1 MRGEKTVSTLSVVT
15 DVFLSKREALAQLEV
30 VLNVRA
36 DRRDPTNP
44 YLFMPSGTVLTI
56 EVPKFG
62 EDLPLTL
69 DLRAD
74 IPHAVLVEQ
83 AESLAKQLGDDLGW
97 SCMILEG
104 QPE

>member
-1 MRGEKTVSTLSVVT
+1 MRDGKTVSTLSVVT

-74 IPHAVLVEQ
+74 IPHRVLVEQ

>member
-1 MRGEKTVSTLSVVT
+1 MSTLSVVT

-44 YLFMPSGTVLTI
+44 YLFMPTGTVLTI

-97 SCMILEG
+97 SCIILEG

>member
-1 MRGEKTVSTLSVVT
+1 MSTLSVVT
-15 DVFLSKREALAQLEV
+15 DVFLSKKEALAQLEV

-56 EVPKFG
+56 DVPKFG
-62 EDLPLTL
+62 EDLPVTL

-74 IPHAVLVEQ
+74 IPHPVLVEQ
-83 AESLAKQLGDDLGW
+83 AEELAQQLGDDLGW

>member
-1 MRGEKTVSTLSVVT
+1 VAAVSLVT
-15 DVFLSKREALAQLEV
+15 DMFLSKREAIAQLEV
-30 VLNVRA
+30 VLDVRA

-44 YLFMPSGTVLTI
+44 YLFMPSGSVLTI

-74 IPHAVLVEQ
+74 IPHELLVTQ
-83 AESLAKQLGDDLGW
+83 AEELADALGRDLGW
-97 SCMILEG
+97 SCVILEG

>member
-1 MRGEKTVSTLSVVT
+1 MGKTVSTLSVVT

-36 DRRDPTNP
+36 DRRDPADP

-74 IPHAVLVEQ
+74 IPHTVLVEQ

>member
-1 MRGEKTVSTLSVVT
+1 MSTLSVVT

-30 VLNVRA
+30 VLDVRA

-44 YLFMPSGTVLTI
+44 YLFMPSGTLLTI

-69 DLRAD
+69 DLQAD
-74 IPHAVLVEQ
+74 IPHHVLVEQ
-83 AESLAKQLGDDLGW
+83 AESLAGQLGEDLGW

>member
-1 MRGEKTVSTLSVVT
+1 VAALSLVT
-15 DVFLSKREALAQLEV
+15 DVYLSKREALAQLEV
-30 VLNVRA
+30 VLDVRA
-36 DRRDPTNP
+36 DRRDPARP
-44 YLFMPSGTVLTI
+44 YLFTPAGSTLTI

-74 IPHAVLVEQ
+74 VPRSALVAEAEQ
-83 AESLAKQLGDDLGW
+83 LAEQLGEDLGW
-97 SCMILEG
+97 SCLILEG